1 MKKDHAGENRIL
13 IDDTAKNIADWEAA
27 GGIGILHTDASS
39 TIAKL
44 KEIGYE

>member
-1 MKKDHAGENRIL
+1 MKQKHSGENRIL
-13 IDDTAKNIADWEAA
+13 IDDTAKNIEDWESA
-27 GGIGILHTDASS
+27 GGIGILHTDAFS